1 MIKLYLTIAVVT
13 LIGGVVYGGFYVY
26 QDKQKRIATLQ
37 QNNAKLEVVAKE
49 NEQVVRTMR
58 VETARLNDLNR
69 SLQGKLSRAEE
80 SRERLLTRLQEI
92 NLKKESMVNPVE
104 IEKRIND
111 GTDKMV
117 DDLESITSAGESRL
131 CVT

>member
-58 VETARLNDLNR
+58 VETARLNDLNK

-111 GTDKMV
+111 GTDKMF
-117 DDLESITSAGESRL
+117 DDLESITSAVE
-131 CVT
+131 

>member
-1 MIKLYLTIAVVT
+1 MFKLHMMVIVVG
-13 LIGGVVYGGFYVY
+13 LVGGVVYGGFYFY
-26 QDKQKRIATLQ
+26 QDAQKRIATLQ

-58 VETARLNDLNR
+58 VETARLNDLNK

-80 SRERLLTRLQEI
+80 SREKLLTRLQEI

-111 GTDKMV
+111 GTDKMFN
-117 DDLESITSAGESRL
+117 DLESITSVVE
-131 CVT
+131 

>member
-1 MIKLYLTIAVVT
+1 MFKLHIMVIVVG
-13 LIGGVVYGGFYVY
+13 LVGGVVYGGFYFY
-26 QDKQKRIATLQ
+26 QDAQKRIATLQ

-58 VETARLNDLNR
+58 VETARLNDLNK

-80 SRERLLTRLQEI
+80 SREKLLTRLQEI
-92 NLKKESMVNPVE
+92 NLKKQSMVNPVE

-111 GTDKMV
+111 GTDKMFN
-117 DDLESITSAGESRL
+117 DLESITSVVE
-131 CVT
+131 

>member
-1 MIKLYLTIAVVT
+1 MIKTYLMIAVVT

-69 SLQGKLSRAEE
+69 SLQGKLSKAEE

-92 NLKKESMVNPVE
+92 NLKKESMINPIE

-111 GTDKMV
+111 GTDKMF
-117 DDLESITSAGESRL
+117 DDLESITSIIE
-131 CVT
+131 

>member
-1 MIKLYLTIAVVT
+1 MFKLHMMVIVVG
-13 LIGGVVYGGFYVY
+13 LVGGVVYGGFYFY
-26 QDKQKRIATLQ
+26 QDAQKRIATLQ

-58 VETARLNDLNR
+58 VETARLNDLNK

-111 GTDKMV
+111 GTDKMF
-117 DDLESITSAGESRL
+117 DDLESITSAVE
-131 CVT
+131 

>member
-1 MIKLYLTIAVVT
+1 MMVIVVG
-13 LIGGVVYGGFYVY
+13 LVGGVVYGGFYFY
-26 QDKQKRIATLQ
+26 QDAQKRIATLQ

-58 VETARLNDLNR
+58 VETARLNDLNK

-111 GTDKMV
+111 GTDKMF
-117 DDLESITSAGESRL
+117 DDLESITSAVE
-131 CVT
+131 

>member
-13 LIGGVVYGGFYVY
+13 LIGRVVYGGFYVY

-58 VETARLNDLNR
+58 VETARLNDLNK

-111 GTDKMV
+111 GTDKMF
-117 DDLESITSAGESRL
+117 DDLESITSAVE
-131 CVT
+131 

>member
-1 MIKLYLTIAVVT
+1 MFKLHMMVIVVG
-13 LIGGVVYGGFYVY
+13 LVGGVVYGGFYFY
-26 QDKQKRIATLQ
+26 QDAQKRIATLQ

-69 SLQGKLSRAEE
+69 SLQGKLSLAEE

-111 GTDKMV
+111 GTDKMF
-117 DDLESITSAGESRL
+117 DDLESITSAVE
-131 CVT
+131 

>member
-58 VETARLNDLNR
+58 VETARLNDLNK

-92 NLKKESMVNPVE
+92 NLKKESMINPIE

-111 GTDKMV
+111 GTDEMFN
-117 DDLESITSAGESRL
+117 DLESITSAVE
-131 CVT
+131 

>member
-58 VETARLNDLNR
+58 VETARLNDLKR
-69 SLQGKLSRAEE
+69 SLQCKLSRAEE
-80 SRERLLTRLQEI
+80 SREKLLTRLQEI

-104 IEKRIND
+104 REKRIND
-111 GTDKMV
+111 GTDKMF
-117 DDLESITSAGESRL
+117 DDLESITSAVE
-131 CVT
+131 

>member
-1 MIKLYLTIAVVT
+1 MFKLRMMVIVVG
-13 LIGGVVYGGFYVY
+13 LVGGVVYGGFYFY
-26 QDKQKRIATLQ
+26 QDAQKRIATLQ

-58 VETARLNDLNR
+58 VETARLNDLNK

-80 SRERLLTRLQEI
+80 SREKLLTRLQEI
-92 NLKKESMVNPVE
+92 NLKKQSMVNPVE

-111 GTDKMV
+111 GTDKMFN
-117 DDLESITSAGESRL
+117 DLESITSVVE
-131 CVT
+131 

>member
-1 MIKLYLTIAVVT
+1 MIKLYMIVIVVG
-13 LIGGVVYGGFYVY
+13 LVGVVVYGGFYFY
-26 QDKQKRIATLQ
+26 QDAQKRIATLQ
-37 QNNAKLEVVAKE
+37 QNSAKLEVVAKE

-58 VETARLNDLNR
+58 VETARLNDLNK

-111 GTDKMV
+111 GTDKMF
-117 DDLESITSAGESRL
+117 DDLESITSAVE
-131 CVT
+131 

>member
-1 MIKLYLTIAVVT
+1 MMVIVVG
-13 LIGGVVYGGFYVY
+13 LVGGVVYGGFYFY
-26 QDKQKRIATLQ
+26 QDAQKRIATLQ

-58 VETARLNDLNR
+58 VETARLNDLNK

-92 NLKKESMVNPVE
+92 NLKKESMINPIE

-111 GTDKMV
+111 GTDKMF
-117 DDLESITSAGESRL
+117 DDLESITSAVE
-131 CVT
+131 

>member
-49 NEQVVRTMR
+49 NEQVVRSMR
-58 VETARLNDLNR
+58 VETARLNDLNQ

-80 SRERLLTRLQEI
+80 SREKLLTRLQEI
-92 NLKKESMVNPVE
+92 NLKKESMVNPIE

-111 GTDKMV
+111 GTDEMFN
-117 DDLESITSAGESRL
+117 DLESITS
-131 CVT
+131 VIQ

>member
-13 LIGGVVYGGFYVY
+13 LIGGVVYGGFYLY

-58 VETARLNDLNR
+58 VETARLNDLNK

-111 GTDKMV
+111 GTDKMF
-117 DDLESITSAGESRL
+117 DDLESITSAVE
-131 CVT
+131 

>member
-58 VETARLNDLNR
+58 VETASLNDLNR

-111 GTDKMV
+111 GTDKMF
-117 DDLESITSAGESRL
+117 DDLESITSAVE
-131 CVT
+131 

>member
-58 VETARLNDLNR
+58 VETARLNDLNK

-92 NLKKESMVNPVE
+92 NLKKESMINPME

-111 GTDKMV
+111 GTDKMF
-117 DDLESITSAGESRL
+117 DDLESITSAVE
-131 CVT
+131 

>member
-26 QDKQKRIATLQ
+26 QDKKKRIATLQ

-58 VETARLNDLNR
+58 VETARLNDLNK

-80 SRERLLTRLQEI
+80 SREKLLTRLQEI

-111 GTDKMV
+111 GTDKMF
-117 DDLESITSAGESRL
+117 DDLESITSIIE
-131 CVT
+131 

>member
-1 MIKLYLTIAVVT
+1 MFKLHMMVIVVG
-13 LIGGVVYGGFYVY
+13 LVGGVVYGGFYFY
-26 QDKQKRIATLQ
+26 QDAQKRIATLQ

-58 VETARLNDLNR
+58 VETARLNDLNK

-80 SRERLLTRLQEI
+80 SREKLLTRLQEI
-92 NLKKESMVNPVE
+92 NLKKESMLNPIE

-111 GTDKMV
+111 GTDEMFN
-117 DDLESITSAGESRL
+117 DLESITSIVE
-131 CVT
+131 

>member
-1 MIKLYLTIAVVT
+1 MFKLHMMVIVVG
-13 LIGGVVYGGFYVY
+13 LVGGVVYGGFYFY
-26 QDKQKRIATLQ
+26 QDAQKRIATLQ
-37 QNNAKLEVVAKE
+37 QNSAKLEVVAKE

-58 VETARLNDLNR
+58 VETARLNDLNK

-80 SRERLLTRLQEI
+80 SREKLLTRLQEI

-111 GTDKMV
+111 GTDKMF
-117 DDLESITSAGESRL
+117 DDLESITSAVE
-131 CVT
+131 

>member
-1 MIKLYLTIAVVT
+1 MMVIVVG
-13 LIGGVVYGGFYVY
+13 LVGGVVYGGFYFY
-26 QDKQKRIATLQ
+26 QDAQKRIATLQ

-58 VETARLNDLNR
+58 VETARLNDLNK

-80 SRERLLTRLQEI
+80 SREKLLTRLQEI
-92 NLKKESMVNPVE
+92 NLKKESMINPIE

-111 GTDKMV
+111 GTDKMF
-117 DDLESITSAGESRL
+117 DDLESITSAVE
-131 CVT
+131 

>member
-13 LIGGVVYGGFYVY
+13 LIGGVVNGGIYIY
-26 QDKQKRIATLQ
+26 QNKQKRIATLQ

-111 GTDKMV
+111 GTDKMF
-117 DDLESITSAGESRL
+117 DDLESITSAVE
-131 CVT
+131 

>member
-1 MIKLYLTIAVVT
+1 MFKLHMMVIVVG
-13 LIGGVVYGGFYVY
+13 LVGGVVYGGFYFY
-26 QDKQKRIATLQ
+26 QDAQKRIATLQ
-37 QNNAKLEVVAKE
+37 QNSAKLEVVAKE

-58 VETARLNDLNR
+58 VETARLNDLNK

-80 SRERLLTRLQEI
+80 SREKLLTRLQEI

-111 GTDKMV
+111 GTDKMF
-117 DDLESITSAGESRL
+117 DDLESITSIIE
-131 CVT
+131 

>member
-1 MIKLYLTIAVVT
+1 MFKLHMMVIVVG
-13 LIGGVVYGGFYVY
+13 LVGGVVYGGFYFY
-26 QDKQKRIATLQ
+26 QDAQKRIATLQ

-58 VETARLNDLNR
+58 VETARLNDLNK

-80 SRERLLTRLQEI
+80 SREKLLTRLQEI

-111 GTDKMV
+111 GTDKMF
-117 DDLESITSAGESRL
+117 DDLESITSAVE
-131 CVT
+131 

>member
-1 MIKLYLTIAVVT
+1 MFKLHMMVIVVG
-13 LIGGVVYGGFYVY
+13 LVGGVVYGGFYFY
-26 QDKQKRIATLQ
+26 QDAQKRIATLQ

-58 VETARLNDLNR
+58 VETARLNDLNK

-80 SRERLLTRLQEI
+80 SREKLLTRLQEI
-92 NLKKESMVNPVE
+92 NLKKESMINPIE

-111 GTDKMV
+111 GTDKMFN
-117 DDLESITSAGESRL
+117 DLESITSAVE
-131 CVT
+131 

>member
-37 QNNAKLEVVAKE
+37 QNNAKLEVGAKE

-58 VETARLNDLNR
+58 VETARLNDLNK

-80 SRERLLTRLQEI
+80 SREKLLTRLQEI

-111 GTDKMV
+111 GTDKMF
-117 DDLESITSAGESRL
+117 DDLESITSA
-131 CVT
+131 VQ

>member
-58 VETARLNDLNR
+58 VETARLNDLNK

-104 IEKRIND
+104 LEKRIND
-111 GTDKMV
+111 GTDKMF
-117 DDLESITSAGESRL
+117 DDLESITSAVE
-131 CVT
+131 

>member
-1 MIKLYLTIAVVT
+1 MMVIVVG
-13 LIGGVVYGGFYVY
+13 LVGGVVYGGFYFY
-26 QDKQKRIATLQ
+26 QDAQKRIATLQ

-58 VETARLNDLNR
+58 VETARLNDLNK

-80 SRERLLTRLQEI
+80 SREKLLTRLQEI
-92 NLKKESMVNPVE
+92 NLKKESMINPIE

-111 GTDKMV
+111 GTDKMF
-117 DDLESITSAGESRL
+117 DDLESITSIIE
-131 CVT
+131 

>member
-49 NEQVVRTMR
+49 HEQVVRTMR

-111 GTDKMV
+111 GTDKMF
-117 DDLESITSAGESRL
+117 DDLESITSAVE
-131 CVT
+131 

>member
-37 QNNAKLEVVAKE
+37 QNKAKLEVVAKE

-58 VETARLNDLNR
+58 VETARLNDLNK

-111 GTDKMV
+111 GTDKMF
-117 DDLESITSAGESRL
+117 DDLESITSAVE
-131 CVT
+131 

>member
-1 MIKLYLTIAVVT
+1 MMVIVVG
-13 LIGGVVYGGFYVY
+13 LVGGVVYGGFYFY
-26 QDKQKRIATLQ
+26 QDAQKRIATLQ
-37 QNNAKLEVVAKE
+37 QNSAKLEVVAKE

-58 VETARLNDLNR
+58 VETARLNDLNK

-92 NLKKESMVNPVE
+92 NLKKESMINPIE

-111 GTDKMV
+111 GTDKMF
-117 DDLESITSAGESRL
+117 DDLESITSAVE
-131 CVT
+131 

>member
-1 MIKLYLTIAVVT
+1 MIRLYAMIFVIALLGGAAYAAKYYYDTTQATIAQ
-13 LIGGVVYGGFYVY
+13 L
-26 QDKQKRIATLQ
+26 RE
-37 QNNAKLEVVAKE
+37 NNAKLEVVAKE

-69 SLQGKLSRAEE
+69 SLQGKLSKAEE

-92 NLKKESMVNPVE
+92 NLKKESMINPIE

-111 GTDKMV
+111 GTDKMF
-117 DDLESITSAGESRL
+117 DDLESITSIVE
-131 CVT
+131 